1 MDDLEID
8 NKCKFWRRVL
18 ILGILVLV
26 LALLTMV
33 SLYLSGMSD
42 AKAQAGAD
50 YEWEQ
55 EIAMLA
61 ARSELLLS
69 AGKWTLPFAILASL
83 MMNVA
88 RYKLRKLKK
97 NPKCQKIKDY
107 TH

>member
-1 MDDLEID
+1 MNESDID
-8 NKCKFWRRVL
+8 NKRKFWRRVL
-18 ILGILVLV
+18 IAGVLV
-26 LALLTMV
+26 LLLALLMMV

-61 ARSELLLS
+61 ARNQLLLS

-97 NPKCQKIKDY
+97 LENKKNLEDY

>member
-26 LALLTMV
+26 LALLMMV

-42 AKAQAGAD
+42 AQAQAGAD

-97 NPKCQKIKDY
+97 IQNAKK
-107 TH
+107 